1 MIRAGLIS
9 EDQLEFALAEQA
21 RGGDRLGVV
30 MRRLNLVTEDAMTR
44 VLAEAAG
51 IEYISLRLQSIDPPS
66 SNRFQSNT
74 RETKSCSR
82 SRPMKDRLPSR
93 WLIPSTSVRSTTSD
107 G

>member
-1 MIRAGLIS
+1 MADNRTGQQLIRAGLIS

-51 IEYISLRLQSIDPPS
+51 IEYINLRLQSIDPTIIES
-66 SNRFQSNT
+66 
-74 RETKSCSR
+74 
-82 SRPMKDRLPSR
+82 
-93 WLIPSTSVRSTTSD
+93 IPEQYARD
-107 G
+107 KK